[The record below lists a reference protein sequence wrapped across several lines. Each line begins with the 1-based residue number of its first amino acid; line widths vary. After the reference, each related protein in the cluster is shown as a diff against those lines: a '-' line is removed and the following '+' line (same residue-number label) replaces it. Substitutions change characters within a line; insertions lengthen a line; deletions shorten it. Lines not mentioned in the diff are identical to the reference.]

1 MAVGRGGRGFTEEY
15 QRGKKRKGNQ
25 KRLEQKAT
33 VQNSEFPRAEKT
45 GWAAFQYSK
54 SGEGTKVYL
63 RVFL

>member
-33 VQNSEFPRAEKT
+33 VQNSEFSRAEKT
-45 GWAAFQYSK
+45 G
-54 SGEGTKVYL
+54 
-63 RVFL
+63 